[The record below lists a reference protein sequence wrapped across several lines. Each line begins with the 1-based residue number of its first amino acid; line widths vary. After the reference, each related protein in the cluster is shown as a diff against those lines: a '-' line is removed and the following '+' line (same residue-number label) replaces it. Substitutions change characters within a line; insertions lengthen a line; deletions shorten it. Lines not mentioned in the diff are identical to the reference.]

1 MTSVRTEGGTVA
13 QPASR
18 NGLFYAAPAAG
29 LLLLLI
35 LPAFVKGD
43 YYLHVLVGI
52 LFFAYMASA
61 WNIVCGY
68 TGQLSL
74 GHSAL
79 CGIGGY
85 ISTLLFINLGLSPW
99 LGMLVGGAC
108 ATVVGV
114 LIGYPCFRLRG
125 PYFTLTTIAFA
136 EILRIWA
143 ENTEEI
149 LGIELRGAQ
158 GISVP
163 LKGHHPFL
171 FQFDGK
177 VAYFYVIL
185 AMLLMVLAVTYWMER
200 SRMGFYLKAVRADQ
214 DAAEALGINSTRCLL
229 SAMALSSFL
238 TAMGGSFY
246 AQYFRYINPE
256 RNMGLDLSIEFA
268 LMGIVGGQG
277 TVLGPVLGA
286 FLLTP
291 AGEISRAT
299 LGGRFPG
306 LHLAIYGLVLVLA
319 VMFLPKG
326 LIQPIRQLLR
336 RAPEGDAGTG
346 APEAG
351 SAAS

>member
-1 MTSVRTEGGTVA
+1 MLTRPG
-13 QPASR
+13 SR
-18 NGLFYAAPAAG
+18 NGAIYAAPAAA
-29 LLLLLI
+29 LLLLLV
-35 LPAFVKGD
+35 LPGFIQD
-43 YYLHVLVGI
+43 EYYLHVLVGI

-85 ISTLLFINLGLSPW
+85 ISTLLFINLGLTPW
-99 LGMLVGGAC
+99 VGMLIGGLC

-125 PYFTLTTIAFA
+125 PYFALTTIAFA
-136 EILRIWA
+136 EILRIWT

-163 LKGHHPFL
+163 LKGHRPWL
-171 FQFDGK
+171 FQFGDK
-177 VAYFYVIL
+177 EPYYYIIL
-185 AMLLMVLAVTYWMER
+185 GMLLLVLAITYWMER
-200 SRMGFYLKAVRADQ
+200 SRVGFYLKAIRGDQ
-214 DAAEALGINSTRCLL
+214 DAAEALGINSTRHLL
-229 SAMALSSFL
+229 TAMALSSFL
-238 TAMGGSFY
+238 TALGGSFY

-306 LHLAIYGLVLVLA
+306 LHLLIYGLVLVVA
-319 VMFLPKG
+319 VLFLPKG
-326 LIQPIRQLLR
+326 LIHPIRQFLGGR
-336 RAPEGDAGTG
+336 RGERAGTK
-346 APEAG
+346 PK
-351 SAAS
+351 

>member
-1 MTSVRTEGGTVA
+1 MVTRQG
-13 QPASR
+13 PR
-18 NGLFYAAPAAG
+18 NGALYAAPAAA
-29 LLLLLI
+29 LLLLLV
-35 LPAFVKGD
+35 LPGFVRD
-43 YYLHVLVGI
+43 EYYLHVLVGI

-85 ISTLLFINLGLSPW
+85 VSTLLLINLGLTPW
-99 LGMLVGGAC
+99 IGMLVGGVC
-108 ATVVGV
+108 ATVAGV

-125 PYFTLTTIAFA
+125 PYFALTTIAFA

-163 LKGHHPFL
+163 LRGHSPWL
-171 FQFDGK
+171 FQFGSK
-177 VAYFYVIL
+177 VHYYYIIIG
-185 AMLLMVLAVTYWMER
+185 MLLLVMAITYWMER
-200 SRMGFYLKAVRADQ
+200 SRVGFYLKAIRADQ
-214 DAAEALGINSTRCLL
+214 DAAEALGINSTRHLL
-229 SAMALSSFL
+229 TAMALSSFL
-238 TAMGGSFY
+238 TALGGSFY

-256 RNMGLDLSIEFA
+256 RNLGLDLSIEVA

-299 LGGRFPG
+299 LGGKFPG
-306 LHLAIYGLVLVLA
+306 LHLVIYGLVLVVA
-319 VMFLPKG
+319 VLFLPKG
-326 LIQPIRQLLR
+326 LIHPIRQFLGR
-336 RAPEGDAGTG
+336 GPAGTT
-346 APEAG
+346 PK
-351 SAAS
+351 

>member
-1 MTSVRTEGGTVA
+1 M
-13 QPASR
+13 
-18 NGLFYAAPAAG
+18 YAAPAVA
-29 LLLLLI
+29 LLLLLV
-35 LPAFVKGD
+35 LPGFVRD
-43 YYLHVLVGI
+43 EYYLHVLVGI

-85 ISTLLFINLGLSPW
+85 ISTLLFINLGLTPW
-99 LGMLVGGAC
+99 VGMLVGGVC
-108 ATVVGV
+108 AMVVGV

-125 PYFTLTTIAFA
+125 PYFALTTIAFA
-136 EILRIWA
+136 EILRIWT

-163 LKGHHPFL
+163 LRGHRPWL
-171 FQFDGK
+171 FQFGDK
-177 VAYFYVIL
+177 VHYYYIIIG
-185 AMLLMVLAVTYWMER
+185 MLLLVLAITYWMER
-200 SRMGFYLKAVRADQ
+200 SRVGFYLKAIRGDQ
-214 DAAEALGINSTRCLL
+214 DAAEALGINSTRHLL
-229 SAMALSSFL
+229 TAMALSSFL
-238 TAMGGSFY
+238 TALGGSFY

-299 LGGRFPG
+299 LGGKFPG
-306 LHLAIYGLVLVLA
+306 LHLMIYGLVLVVA
-319 VMFLPKG
+319 VLFLPKG
-326 LIQPIRQLLR
+326 LIHPIRQILGR
-336 RAPEGDAGTG
+336 RTAGRVDRK
-346 APEAG
+346 
-351 SAAS
+351 SAAV